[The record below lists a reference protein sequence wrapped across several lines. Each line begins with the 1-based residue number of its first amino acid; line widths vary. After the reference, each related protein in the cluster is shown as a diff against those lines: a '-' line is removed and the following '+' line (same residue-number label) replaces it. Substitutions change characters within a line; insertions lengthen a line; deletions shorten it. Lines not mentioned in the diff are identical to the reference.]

1 MCECTVLY
9 IHCTEC
15 TCECRLFVYVYICT
29 CIHVLDAHTSYGLG
43 RGSQRLSAEGSKDE
57 VKWLKDI
64 RYQTHV
70 EQED

>member
-1 MCECTVLY
+1 MCKCTVQCTYTVLSVHVSVGY
-9 IHCTEC
+9 IHK
-15 TCECRLFVYVYICT
+15 
-29 CIHVLDAHTSYGLG
+29 DAHTLYGLG